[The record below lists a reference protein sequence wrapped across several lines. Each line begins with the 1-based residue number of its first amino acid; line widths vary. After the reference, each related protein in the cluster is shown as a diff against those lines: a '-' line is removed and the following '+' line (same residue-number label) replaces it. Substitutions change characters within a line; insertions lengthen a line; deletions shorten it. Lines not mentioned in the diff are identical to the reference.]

1 MEVITTDN
9 VTSSKQAKRDFG
21 KAGPLLPNKLTV
33 PLLKCVYKAMNIRI
47 LKDQR
52 GRKAAEET
60 KPAN

>member
-1 MEVITTDN
+1 MEVMTTDN

-33 PLLKCVYKAMNIRI
+33 PLLKRVYEAMNIRI

-52 GRKAAEET
+52 RKAAEET